1 MAKKLV
7 KKQTGGVQDSSREF
21 KIGKTTINTNKR
33 TKPGDASFPSSTVKS
48 VSISRNGKGVTF
60 EKDKLGNGPYDKSI
74 SKFSTV
80 KKKGGAIKKYQP
92 GGPTFKKDSIQFRKD
107 EKAYN
112 ANRTYQ
118 NEAKVVGAIKKYGT
132 TKLTGKPTYKLS
144 DMIMSDA
151 TKTKKKGGTVKSK
164 KK

>member
-1 MAKKLV
+1 MAKNM
-7 KKQTGGVQDSSREF
+7 KQD
-21 KIGKTTINTNKR
+21 
-33 TKPGDASFPSSTVKS
+33 PKS
-48 VSISRNGKGVTF
+48 
-60 EKDKLGNGPYDKSI
+60 
-74 SKFSTV
+74 
-80 KKKGGAIKKYQP
+80 
-92 GGPTFKKDSIQFRKD
+92 TFKKDSIQFRKD

-112 ANRTYQ
+112 ANHTYQ

-151 TKTKKKGGTVKSK
+151 TKTKKKGGAIKKYQPGGEQDSSRKFKIGKTTISANKKTIPGDASFPSMTKKSVGITRIGKGVTFEKDKLGNGSYGKSITKYSTVKKTGGSIKTK